1 MRSRKSRRDR
11 HSAVVC
17 TAVRAVATV
26 SIIGILGWAAVRCT
40 DRIATAYE
48 TVARIAVGQTT
59 HLDARVLLD
68 SRNAIRLQIPMPMPD
83 VPSSLPHAP

>member
-17 TAVRAVATV
+17 TLVRAVATV
-26 SIIGILGWAAVRCT
+26 SVVGILGLAAVRCT

-48 TVARIAVGQTT
+48 TVARIAVGQSTQ
-59 HLDARVLLD
+59 LDARVQLD
-68 SRNAIRLQIPMPMPD
+68 SRNAIRLQVPMPTP
-83 VPSSLPHAP
+83 VAPSSPPHAP